1 MDENNNIKKA
11 PNVPPFL
18 RFCSAII
25 PTAFDDSLSYYE
37 ALCALYKFLQDQIVT
52 TINNNATVTNEYIRL
67 TNELKEYVE
76 HYFDNLDVQKEIDNK
91 LDEMYANGQLDLLF
105 SKYVNDYVEVTN
117 ERITELDTKVN
128 SLNDLTPTVVSST
141 SAMTDHDKIYLN
153 TDDGYWYYW
162 NGSTFV
168 QGGLY
173 NSDATD
179 TAIKW
184 YINDL
189 ASDGNNEIN
198 PFTCAKGSLTTS
210 DGSFVAGGNTYWV
223 TDYIPMDVSQIPV
236 SGNYWNYCGFLYE
249 DAPVAMYKIIFY
261 DSDKVKAG
269 AITTSSAAVQL
280 NVNSH
285 PEIEDFAYCRIQFKT
300 DTVAWDDRYKVR
312 MSGYTN
318 NLYNGSGAQI
328 DTSRYTA
335 VDNAGIKKGTIE
347 SSRFADNLYTASKY
361 TMMQQ
366 SIMPFNITDFGY
378 GTIETATGLTTVNNS
393 RLSTNKIVKIPA
405 GTSITLTN
413 DWSMLA
419 FSYSEANVY
428 IGRFYQNWGTSIYFP
443 TDINVRFVFKND
455 TLGTINDLDSVKN
468 LISNISIAKSEGK
481 FAYEGEK
488 VVLQPAYGV
497 ESTGLPTFGQDGAC
511 YGDNYITFN
520 STGSYKVYS
529 MNGDLLKDTTTLDQ
543 QATIA
548 PHANSV
554 CFGTERYDE
563 GDTYPLLY
571 VNAYNNTALP
581 TGSCY
586 VYRLLDNMTTS
597 LQQTIVIGFAN
608 DPIWAGDGH
617 SVRPYGNFIVDTDNN
632 KLYAYVMI
640 DSLNVTRFFK
650 FDLPEL
656 SDGATVT
663 LTTDDIEDYF
673 DIEWMYYMQGV
684 TYYNH
689 KIYAT
694 CGFSTADCKTYVV
707 DLNTKKVTSKIP
719 MGGFVGEPE
728 TAFVYNDK
736 LYISSTNKL
745 FRLEF

>member
-1 MDENNNIKKA
+1 MNRINFL
-11 PNVPPFL
+11 PPWVETNLQPAFYDL
-18 RFCSAII
+18 ESGTSLQQ
-25 PTAFDDSLSYYE
+25 TARMYN
-37 ALCALYKFLQDQIVT
+37 KV
-52 TINNNATVTNEYIRL
+52 
-67 TNELKEYVE
+67 NELVRSVNTQNETIADYIQQFIDLRE
-76 HYFDNLDVQKEIDNK
+76 FCEDYFENLDVQHEIDNK

-117 ERITELDTKVN
+117 ERITELNTKVN

-153 TDDGYWYYW
+153 TGDGYWYYW
-162 NGSTFV
+162 NGSAFV

-179 TAIKW
+179 SAIKW

-210 DGSFVAGGNTYWV
+210 DGSFVSGGNTYWV

-236 SGNYWNYCGFLYE
+236 SGNYWNYCAFLYE
-249 DAPVAMYKIIFY
+249 DAPVAMYKVIFY

-269 AITTSSAAVQL
+269 AITTSANNVQL
-280 NVNSH
+280 NTNSH

-312 MSGYTN
+312 MSTYTN
-318 NLYNGSGAQI
+318 NLYNGSAGQL

-347 SSRFADNLYTASKY
+347 SSRLSSNLYTASKY

-366 SIMPFNITDFGY
+366 SIMPFNLTDFGY
-378 GTIETATGLTTVNNS
+378 GTIETATGLTTTNATRV
-393 RLSTNKIVKIPA
+393 STNQIIRIPA
-405 GTSITLTN
+405 GTSITLNN
-413 DWSMLA
+413 DWTCLA
-419 FSYSEANVY
+419 FSYTDANVY
-428 IGRFYQNWGTSIYFP
+428 VGRFYQNWGSSIYFP

-468 LISNISIAKSEGK
+468 LMSNITIEKSEGV
-481 FAYEGEK
+481 FGYEGEK
-488 VVLQPAYGV
+488 VVLKPSYGV
-497 ESTGLPTFGQDGAC
+497 SNTGLTTYGQDGAC
-511 YGDNYITFN
+511 YGNNYITFN
-520 STGSYKVYS
+520 GTGFYQVYS
-529 MNGDLLKDTTTLDQ
+529 MNGDLLKASTALDQ

-554 CFGTERYDE
+554 CFGTEKYDE
-563 GDTYPLLY
+563 DDTYPLLY
-571 VNAYNNTALP
+571 VNAYNNTSLP

-656 SDGATVT
+656 SDGSTVT

-694 CGFSTADCKTYVV
+694 CGFSTADCKLYVV
-707 DLNTKKVTSKIP
+707 DLVSKKATSVVP

-728 TAFVYNDK
+728 TAFVHNNK
-736 LYISSTNKL
+736 LYVSSTTKL